1 MKLGNIQAHLRKLQ
15 LDIIE
20 NGNTN
25 NNHLN
30 SRGLHL
36 NCKGMLQY
44 AKNLIEGIRKLR
56 YEKELLRQKKV
67 SLKLCDQNSR
77 ISPSYFLHNNTIF
90 QPNVNS
96 INSFNANFKN
106 SEKALLNHNLDTEE
120 LINLRKFY
128 NNNPIIGYLN
138 INSLINKTTQLREA
152 CMNAQL
158 TCYVYM
164 KLNLMLLS
172 QMPKFT
178 LKVISIPP
186 LPRFRRDLDKNGSKY
201 TTCLEST
208 ISKKKWCITF
218 AYKPPYNSNKDGF
231 FKELNKSQCNITG
244 QYENVLVVGDFN
256 IDILD
261 KKKDSKNYLPDLC
274 VTFLLSNL
282 IPEVT
287 CVKPSVDLMV
297 TNRPRRF
304 HNTSLIETGLSDCHK
319 LVLSL
324 FRAFFKRI
332 AAETIECRNYSKF
345 SPEAFLHELDQELN
359 KGIIYNSRD
368 K

>member
-25 NNHLN
+25 NHHLN

-96 INSFNANFKN
+96 INSFNV
-106 SEKALLNHNLDTEE
+106 NHNPDTEE
-120 LINLRKFY
+120 LINLTKFY

-186 LPRFRRDLDKNGSKY
+186 
-201 TTCLEST
+201 
-208 ISKKKWCITF
+208 
-218 AYKPPYNSNKDGF
+218 
-231 FKELNKSQCNITG
+231 
-244 QYENVLVVGDFN
+244 
-256 IDILD
+256 
-261 KKKDSKNYLPDLC
+261 
-274 VTFLLSNL
+274 
-282 IPEVT
+282 
-287 CVKPSVDLMV
+287 
-297 TNRPRRF
+297 
-304 HNTSLIETGLSDCHK
+304 
-319 LVLSL
+319 
-324 FRAFFKRI
+324 
-332 AAETIECRNYSKF
+332 
-345 SPEAFLHELDQELN
+345 SPIQVRL
-359 KGIIYNSRD
+359 
-368 K
+368 